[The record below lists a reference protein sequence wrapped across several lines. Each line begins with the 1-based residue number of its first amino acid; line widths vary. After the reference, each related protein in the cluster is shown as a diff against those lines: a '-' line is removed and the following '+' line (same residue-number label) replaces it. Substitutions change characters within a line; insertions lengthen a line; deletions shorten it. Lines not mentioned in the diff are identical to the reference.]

1 MPFYRIYMK
10 EIKQITEAYKNIDF
24 SKTQAAL
31 ATVVRVEGSS
41 YRRTGARMLVLESGE
56 WIGGISGGCL
66 EGDALKKAR
75 LAMSQ
80 NKATLITYDTTDDDP
95 YQIGVG
101 LGCNGIIDVLITPL
115 DPQNPNNAVRQLQSC
130 IDQRTP
136 NIIVTVTGISKA
148 HASIALG
155 NVFRFDNETHF
166 TEIFPLP
173 DLNESLIPAITEAL
187 ETTKSIS
194 KEYILEDGTKLTLF
208 LEVIPPAIQLYVFG
222 SNYDVYPMVR
232 VAKELGWRVISVCNP
247 AKMHASLSDMA
258 DAVVPK
264 DHQPEIDDFTA
275 AISMC
280 HDYETDYRNLQMLL
294 KTDIKYIG
302 LLGPKKR
309 TIKMYDRMAEE
320 GTSLTAEQEE
330 RIYSPVGLDIGA
342 ATPEEIALSV
352 CAEIRA
358 FFSGRNGNRL
368 KFRPKPIYEN

>member
-10 EIKQITEAYKNIDF
+10 EIKQITEAYQKIDF
-24 SKTQAAL
+24 SQTKAAL
-31 ATVVRVEGSS
+31 ATVVRVVGSS
-41 YRRTGARMLVLESGE
+41 YRRTGARMLVMESGE

-115 DPQNPNNAVRQLQSC
+115 DPQKPNNAVRQLQSC
-130 IDQRTP
+130 IDQRKP
-136 NIIVTVTGISKA
+136 NLVVTITSLNKEQANIS
-148 HASIALG
+148 LG
-155 NVFRFDNETHF
+155 DVFRYDNETHF
-166 TEIFPLP
+166 DEIFPLSE
-173 DLNESLIPAITEAL
+173 LKENLFTEIQEAL
-187 ETTKSIS
+187 ATTKSVS
-194 KEYILEDGTKLTLF
+194 KEYIMQNGTKISLF

-222 SNYDVYPMVR
+222 SNYDIYPMVR
-232 VAKELGWRVISVCNP
+232 AAKELGWRVICICNP
-247 AKMHASLSDMA
+247 AKMHASLFELA
-258 DAVVPK
+258 DEVVPK
-264 DHQPEIDDFTA
+264 DYIPTIDAFTA
-275 AISMC
+275 VISMC
-280 HDYETDYRNLQMLL
+280 HDYESDYQNLQMLL
-294 KTDIKYIG
+294 KTNISYIG

-309 TIKMYDRMAEE
+309 TIKMYDRMTEE
-320 GTSLTAEQEE
+320 GIPLTNEQET

-358 FFSGRNGNRL
+358 SFSGRDGCRL
-368 KFRPKPIYEN
+368 KLRKKPIYEN

>member
-10 EIKQITEAYKNIDF
+10 EIKQITEAYRNIDF
-24 SKTQAAL
+24 STTRAAL

-75 LAMSQ
+75 LAMLQ

-115 DPQNPNNAVRQLQSC
+115 DPQNPNNAVLQLQSC

-136 NIIVTVTGISKA
+136 NLVVTVTGLAKEQSNIY
-148 HASIALG
+148 LG
-155 NVFRFDNETHF
+155 DVFRYDNEEHF
-166 TEIFPLP
+166 NKIFPL
-173 DLNESLIPAITEAL
+173 DEIKEAILKEIKEAL
-187 ETTKSIS
+187 ASTKSIS
-194 KEYILEDGTKLTLF
+194 KEYVLENSPKISLF

-232 VAKELGWRVISVCNP
+232 AAKELGWRVVCVCNP
-247 AKMHASLSDMA
+247 AKMHASLFDLA
-258 DAVVPK
+258 DGVFPK
-264 DHQPEIDDFTA
+264 DHIPTIDAFTA

-280 HDYETDYRNLQMLL
+280 HDYESDYRNLQMLI
-294 KTDIKYIG
+294 KTDIRYIG

-309 TIKMYDRMAEE
+309 TIKMYDRMNEE
-320 GTSLTAEQEE
+320 NVTLTPQQENS
-330 RIYSPVGLDIGA
+330 IYSPVGLDIGA
-342 ATPEEIALSV
+342 ATPEEIAMSV

-358 FFSGRNGNRL
+358 IFSERNGSKLRL
-368 KFRPKPIYEN
+368 REKPIYEN

>member
-10 EIKQITEAYKNIDF
+10 EIKQITEAYQNIDF

-136 NIIVTVTGISKA
+136 NLVVTVTGISKA
-148 HASIALG
+148 HESIALG
-155 NVFRFDNETHF
+155 NVFRFDNEAHF
-166 TEIFPLP
+166 TEIFPLSQ
-173 DLNESLIPAITEAL
+173 LNESLIPAIKEAL
-187 ETTKSIS
+187 NTTKSSS
-194 KEYILEDGTKLTLF
+194 KEFTLENGTKLTLF

-247 AKMHASLSDMA
+247 AKMHTSLSEMA

-294 KTDIKYIG
+294 KTNIKYIG

-309 TIKMYDRMAEE
+309 TIKMYDRMNEE
-320 GTSLTAEQEE
+320 GSSLTPQQEE

-358 FFSGRNGNRL
+358 FFSGRDGNRL

>member
-10 EIKQITEAYKNIDF
+10 EIKQITEAYQNIDF
-24 SKTQAAL
+24 SKTKAAL

-115 DPQNPNNAVRQLQSC
+115 DPENPNNAVRQLQSC

-136 NIIVTVTGISKA
+136 NLVVTVTSISKV
-148 HASIALG
+148 HSDIILG
-155 NVFRFDNETHF
+155 EVFRFDNDAHF
-166 TEIFPLP
+166 DEIFPINALKEN
-173 DLNESLIPAITEAL
+173 LKIEIKEAL
-187 ETTKSIS
+187 NTTKSIS
-194 KEYILEDGTKLTLF
+194 KAYILENGTKLTLF

-232 VAKELGWRVISVCNP
+232 VAKELGWRVICVCNP
-247 AKMHASLSDMA
+247 AKMHASLSQMV

-264 DHQPEIDDFTA
+264 DYQPEIDNFTA

-309 TIKMYDRMAEE
+309 TIKMYDRMTEE
-320 GTSLTAEQEE
+320 GITILSEQEE

-358 FFSGRNGNRL
+358 FFSGRDANRL
-368 KFRPKPIYEN
+368 KLRNKPIYEN

>member
-10 EIKQITEAYKNIDF
+10 EIKQITEAYQNIDF

-136 NIIVTVTGISKA
+136 NLVVTVTGISKT
-148 HASIALG
+148 HESIALG
-155 NVFRFDNETHF
+155 NVFRFDNEAHF
-166 TEIFPLP
+166 MEIFPLP
-173 DLNESLIPAITEAL
+173 NLNESLIPEITEAL
-187 ETTKSIS
+187 YTTKSVS
-194 KEYILEDGTKLTLF
+194 KEYTLEDGTKLTLF

-264 DHQPEIDDFTA
+264 DHQPEIDNFTA

-309 TIKMYDRMAEE
+309 TIKMYDRMTEE
-320 GTSLTAEQEE
+320 GSSLTAEQEE

-358 FFSGRNGNRL
+358 FFSGRDGNRL

>member
-1 MPFYRIYMK
+1 MK
-10 EIKQITEAYKNIDF
+10 EIKQITEAYQNIDF

-136 NIIVTVTGISKA
+136 NMVVTVTGISKA

-155 NVFRFDNETHF
+155 NVFRFDNEAHF
-166 TEIFPLP
+166 TGTFPLP
-173 DLNESLIPAITEAL
+173 NLNESLIPTIKEAL
-187 ETTKSIS
+187 DTTKSIS
-194 KEYILEDGTKLTLF
+194 KECILEDGTKLTLF

-264 DHQPEIDDFTA
+264 DHQPEIDNFTA